1 MKIVGEEV
9 VMKKSNAKKKDEPF
23 WKRRIV
29 KDISRLRRNLS
40 RIEAWFKGRWKKDK
54 KKEKD
59 WLDQKYGLRRKGFT
73 LVMEEQRKNNRE

>member
-40 RIEAWFKGRWKKDK
+40 RTEAWFKGRWKKDQK
-54 KKEKD
+54 KRKRLARSKVWAEKKRVYIGNGRTAKE
-59 WLDQKYGLRRKGFT
+59 
-73 LVMEEQRKNNRE
+73 